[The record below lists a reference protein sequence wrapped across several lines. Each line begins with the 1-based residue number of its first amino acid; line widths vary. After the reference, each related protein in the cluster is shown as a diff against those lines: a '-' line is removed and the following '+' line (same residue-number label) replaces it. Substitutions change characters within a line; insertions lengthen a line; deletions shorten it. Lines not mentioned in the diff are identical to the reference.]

1 VIDGE
6 PMKIVRFIP
15 KGGNEPVYGVLQS
28 ETTAELINGDIRGN
42 YQTTGQTAEIKK
54 LLVPVEPSM
63 ICAIGL
69 NFAEHAAEFNLP
81 IPDYPV
87 LFMKAPSA
95 IQNPGDPIEI
105 PTHLASHQVDYEAEL
120 VVIIRKECKNATPE
134 NALDYVLGYTCGN
147 DVSAR
152 DWQKEFGG
160 SQWCRGKSF
169 ATFAPL
175 GPCLVTP
182 DEIPNPQNLKLSST
196 VNGELRQSSTTANH
210 IFSVRDLIV
219 FLSGSTILPAGT
231 AIFTGTPS
239 GAGLARNPQVYLK
252 EGVEV
257 TIEIE
262 GIGKLTN
269 PVVEEVLKC

>member
-1 VIDGE
+1 
-6 PMKIVRFIP
+6 MKLIRFIP
-15 KGGNEPVYGVLQS
+15 KGGNAPVYGEFKS
-28 ETTAELINGDIRGN
+28 ETTAELIKGDIFGKYN
-42 YQTTGQTAEIKK
+42 LTDETAEIEK
-54 LLVPVEPSM
+54 LLAPVEPSM

-69 NFAEHAAEFNLP
+69 NFADHAAEFDLP

-87 LFMKAPSA
+87 LFMKVPTAV
-95 IQNPGDPIEI
+95 QNPEDPIEI

-152 DWQKEFGG
+152 DWQKDFGG

-169 ATFAPL
+169 ATFAPI

-182 DEIPNPQNLKLSST
+182 EDIPDPQNLKLTST

-239 GAGLARNPQVYLK
+239 GAGLARTPQVYLK
-252 EGVEV
+252 EGDEV

-262 GIGKLTN
+262 AIGKLTN
-269 PVVEEVLKC
+269 PVAQES

>member
-1 VIDGE
+1 
-6 PMKIVRFIP
+6 MKIIRFIP
-15 KGGNEPVYGVLQS
+15 KNGSEPVYGALLS
-28 ETTAELINGDIRGN
+28 ETTAELIDGDIFGDYR
-42 YQTTGQTAEIKK
+42 TTGESAEIDK
-54 LLVPVEPSM
+54 LLAPVLPSM

-69 NFAEHAAEFNLP
+69 NFAEHAAEFDLP
-81 IPDYPV
+81 VPDYPV

-95 IQNPGDPIEI
+95 IQNPGDPIEL
-105 PTHLASHQVDYEAEL
+105 PTRLASHKVDYEAEL
-120 VVIIRKECKNATPE
+120 VVIIRKKCKNATPE
-134 NALDYVLGYTCGN
+134 NALDFVLGYTCGN

-169 ATFAPL
+169 ATFAPM

-182 DEIPNPQNLKLSST
+182 DEIPDPQNLKLTAT
-196 VNGELRQSSTTANH
+196 VNDELRQSSSTSNH

-239 GAGLARNPQVYLK
+239 GAGMARDPQIFLQ
-252 EGVEV
+252 EGDRV

-262 GIGKLTN
+262 RIGKLTN
-269 PVVEEVLKC
+269 PVVKEA